1 MFHLIYNE
9 LYLQLQQKEA
19 QKERDINNLLLTTT
33 IFVDGNM
40 PNSAYMLFSVSFTI
54 SEQRRKR

>member
-1 MFHLIYNE
+1 MSHLIYNE